1 MRSIE
6 LEDKEVKELL
16 EVLIRERRR
25 IAFHQDYGKVCMYE
39 RLISKI
45 EPRKERVTSGNHSNT

>member
-1 MRSIE
+1 MINIQ
-6 LEDKEVKELL
+6 LEDKEVNELL

-25 IAFHQDYGKVCMYE
+25 IAFHQDYGKVSMYE

-45 EPRKERVTSGNHSNT
+45 QPRKENTYGHNSGT